1 MFRLP
6 GLRYHLT
13 IGVVFLASFILLLF
27 NNVSAQE
34 FSLDKIPPQYQ
45 AFLSSGFDLESLTL
59 DQCKAIE
66 AELSK
71 RGGQPPPEAEEILN
85 KCSSMKELTV
95 EQSDE
100 IEPEPETEGKKE
112 TIAEQDIVP
121 IAKMGVQPLE
131 RFGLAFFKPARNRII
146 AVEDMISKGQKPV
159 VSQKDAVAGFV
170 GPLDMVSS
178 HINASIPPQYMLSP
192 GDKVTIYYWGDFIE
206 LTYVKLLL
214 DEKGEVSIPR
224 AGRIVARGMTI
235 SQFQGAVKEQLQ
247 RVVGKNLSLIA
258 SLDSL
263 RSIQIFITGEA
274 FRPGSYA
281 VSSVTTLFN
290 ALYASGGPSDS
301 GSLREIKLIRNNKTT
316 TVDFYNYLLQGESK
330 DDYPLIA
337 GDTIF
342 ISKAGKLVSITGE
355 VNRPGIYEL
364 KEAERLGDLISL
376 GNGIKPTG
384 MLSNV
389 QIMSVIPNKERVV
402 VDLDITRSAVS
413 STYELFDGDA
423 VVVATVLPE
432 AKNIVT
438 IKGAVER
445 PGVYELKK
453 GMKVSD
459 LFSDI
464 NKPLG
469 GVYMERADIVRL
481 NADNTTTSLIP
492 VHLGKALS
500 KDPYNDITLA
510 PRDELIVYSKWDIS
524 FFPPR
529 KVTILGAVQK
539 PGDYERSEGM
549 TIKDLLIKAGGVLPN
564 TYMDSADLLRY
575 DFESERYTNLSVD
588 LKKVLEGQ
596 EAEYYVLKDRDLL
609 RIYSL
614 KDLEFTAPHEV
625 SIAGEV
631 QRPGT
636 YTRFEGMRLSDLL
649 RLSGGVLPGSFE
661 MIEIAKARNEG
672 EVKIIKVNLESLNKG
687 DQGQDLLLSD
697 SDIIMVRKKSEF
709 YDRPAWI
716 TIGGEVKYPGV
727 YPLKGK
733 EDKIR
738 DLIERAGGLTKYA
751 NAKGTVFTRKKGNF
765 PSDELRR
772 DLLLANKISNTLN
785 DIEYSRQLARNH
797 WLIQKEDRNQEIA
810 QMSGTE
816 VPVVA
821 TSGTPSEA
829 AAIGLAPGVAQ
840 SAGQVAG
847 GIVEVFEKGPS
858 AVSKSKRLGEAEL
871 DQSERVIL
879 NLEKALKGRADNI
892 VLMDGDTISIPQ
904 RVETVS
910 IVGAV
915 TRPTSVHFR
924 DNSKLQYYIDKS
936 GGFANDADQKQV
948 KVMRVDGSIIPSNK
962 VKYLEEGDIVYVPA
976 RVVSLDIVER
986 IDKIIDVVKFTLV
999 TAASVVVFVAL
1010 IGLF

>member
-6 GLRYHLT
+6 GLRCHLT
-13 IGVVFLASFILLLF
+13 IGVVSLASFILLLF

-71 RGGQPPPEAEEILN
+71 RGGQPPPEAEEILK
-85 KCSSMKELTV
+85 KCASMKELTV
-95 EQSDE
+95 EKSDE
-100 IEPEPETEGKKE
+100 IEPETEGKEE
-112 TIAEQDIVP
+112 TIAEKDIVP
-121 IAKMGVQPLE
+121 IAKIGVQPLE

-146 AVEDMISKGQKPV
+146 AVEDMISKGQKPL

-192 GDKVTIYYWGDFIE
+192 GDKVTVYYWGDLIE
-206 LTYVKLLL
+206 LTDVKLLL
-214 DEKGEVSIPR
+214 DEKGEVSIPKG
-224 AGRIVARGMTI
+224 GRIVARGMTI

-247 RVVGKNLSLIA
+247 RGLGKNLSLIA

-290 ALYASGGPSDS
+290 SLYASGGPSDS

-413 STYELFDGDA
+413 SNYELFDGDS
-423 VVVATVLPE
+423 VVVAAVLPE
-432 AKNIVT
+432 ARNIVT
-438 IKGAVER
+438 IKGSVER

-469 GVYMERADIVRL
+469 GVYMERADILRL
-481 NADNTTTSLIP
+481 NEDNKTTALIP
-492 VHLGKALS
+492 VNLGKALS
-500 KDPYNDITLA
+500 KDPYNDIKLA
-510 PRDELIVYSKWDIS
+510 PMDEIIVYSKWDIS

-529 KVTILGAVQK
+529 KVTILGSVQK
-539 PGDYERSEGM
+539 PGDYERSEGI

-564 TYMDSADLLRY
+564 TYMDRADLLRY
-575 DFESERYTNLSVD
+575 DFEKESNTNLPVNI
-588 LKKVLEGQ
+588 KKVLEGD
-596 EAEYYVLKDRDLL
+596 ETENFILKDKDSLS
-609 RIYSL
+609 IYTL
-614 KDLEFTAPHEV
+614 KDVQFFPPMIVTV
-625 SIAGEV
+625 TGSV
-631 QRPGT
+631 QRPG
-636 YTRFEGMRLSDLL
+636 
-649 RLSGGVLPGSFE
+649 
-661 MIEIAKARNEG
+661 
-672 EVKIIKVNLESLNKG
+672 
-687 DQGQDLLLSD
+687 
-697 SDIIMVRKKSEF
+697 
-709 YDRPAWI
+709 
-716 TIGGEVKYPGV
+716 
-727 YPLKGK
+727 
-733 EDKIR
+733 
-738 DLIERAGGLTKYA
+738 
-751 NAKGTVFTRKKGNF
+751 NF
-765 PSDELRR
+765 
-772 DLLLANKISNTLN
+772 
-785 DIEYSRQLARNH
+785 
-797 WLIQKEDRNQEIA
+797 
-810 QMSGTE
+810 
-816 VPVVA
+816 
-821 TSGTPSEA
+821 
-829 AAIGLAPGVAQ
+829 
-840 SAGQVAG
+840 
-847 GIVEVFEKGPS
+847 
-858 AVSKSKRLGEAEL
+858 
-871 DQSERVIL
+871 
-879 NLEKALKGRADNI
+879 
-892 VLMDGDTISIPQ
+892 
-904 RVETVS
+904 
-910 IVGAV
+910 
-915 TRPTSVHFR
+915 
-924 DNSKLQYYIDKS
+924 
-936 GGFANDADQKQV
+936 
-948 KVMRVDGSIIPSNK
+948 
-962 VKYLEEGDIVYVPA
+962 
-976 RVVSLDIVER
+976 
-986 IDKIIDVVKFTLV
+986 
-999 TAASVVVFVAL
+999 
-1010 IGLF
+1010 